1 MQSLSKALQLILSS
15 KKVAFIVHQKADAD
29 ALCSMMALKLL
40 VKKRKEH
47 KVSPTIDLFTDTEKV
62 PENCL
67 PLVAHASINKQRYKK
82 YDLAVSLDC
91 ASLSRLG
98 RFQDIF
104 NNAKHTIVI
113 DHHDTC
119 EKFAENNIV
128 RIVSSVCEILYHEL
142 VMKRKWKVTSE
153 ICRLLYCGII
163 TDTND
168 LTQNVHQ
175 STHQVIADLM
185 EKDESLNLELETLR
199 NHFFKNSSKQQISLL
214 QRALKSLQFFEN
226 DQIAIMKIFKQ
237 DLIETGCGQEDTL
250 GIVDYALKMKG
261 VYIGVIFIKQEDN
274 SYYVSLR
281 SKDNIDVSCIAK
293 HFNGGGHFNVSA
305 FQSSEPLA
313 ELKLELIA
321 KCKEQLGIFQPHNL
335 VADLFEEEL

>member
-1 MQSLSKALQLILSS
+1 MQSLTTALQRIMHS

-40 VKKRKEH
+40 IKKRMARG
-47 KVSPTIDLFTDTEKV
+47 VAPVIDLFTDTDKIA
-62 PENCL
+62 ENCQ

-91 ASLSRLG
+91 ATLGRLG
-98 RFQDIF
+98 KFQDIF

-113 DHHDTC
+113 DHHETC

-128 RIVSSVCEILYHEL
+128 REVSSVCEILYHEL
-142 VMKRKWKVTSE
+142 VMKRKWKVSSE
-153 ICRLLYCGII
+153 ICRLIYCGII
-163 TDTND
+163 TDTSD
-168 LTQNVHQ
+168 LMQNVHQ

-185 EKDESLNLELETLR
+185 EKDEELNLELETLR
-199 NHFFKNSSKQQISLL
+199 DHFFKNSSKQQISLL

-261 VYIGVIFIKQEDN
+261 VYIGIIFIKQEDN

-281 SKDNIDVSCIAK
+281 SKENIDVSSIAT
-293 HFNGGGHFNVSA
+293 HFNGGGHFNVAA
-305 FQSSEPLA
+305 FQSSAPLA

-321 KCKEQLGIFQPHNL
+321 KCKEQLGIFEPHNL
-335 VADLFEEEL
+335 IAELFDEEV